1 MGSDTVTVVI
11 NVSFYP
17 IYVLVTLFLLDL
29 LAVVREED
37 WVWSGVLP
45 GSHSGSGLH
54 NNGKQPVHQDPPLP
68 TNQQQNNLSIC
79 FVKLPRK

>member
-1 MGSDTVTVVI
+1 MVI

-37 WVWSGVLP
+37 WAWSGVMP

-54 NNGKQPVHQDPPLP
+54 KHGKQPV
-68 TNQQQNNLSIC
+68 
-79 FVKLPRK
+79 